1 MGEQS
6 TIARAESREIDIL
19 DIVNFYGNEAMLLD
33 EMRFE
38 EWFRLL
44 SEDILYEMPVRTV
57 LKDVADEF
65 DTGAYRFRD
74 RLPHIRMRIDRL
86 GTGHAWAEEPPSRVV
101 RSVGSIFASGV
112 SQSGRML
119 VKSAVVL
126 CRHRGQ
132 NRDADILAYRRCD
145 ELVQVGDELRL
156 AYRRILM
163 PDNVLNMAG
172 ITIFL

>member
-65 DTGAYRFRD
+65 DTGA
-74 RLPHIRMRIDRL
+74 
-86 GTGHAWAEEPPSRVV
+86 
-101 RSVGSIFASGV
+101 
-112 SQSGRML
+112 
-119 VKSAVVL
+119 
-126 CRHRGQ
+126 
-132 NRDADILAYRRCD
+132 
-145 ELVQVGDELRL
+145 
-156 AYRRILM
+156 
-163 PDNVLNMAG
+163 
-172 ITIFL
+172 